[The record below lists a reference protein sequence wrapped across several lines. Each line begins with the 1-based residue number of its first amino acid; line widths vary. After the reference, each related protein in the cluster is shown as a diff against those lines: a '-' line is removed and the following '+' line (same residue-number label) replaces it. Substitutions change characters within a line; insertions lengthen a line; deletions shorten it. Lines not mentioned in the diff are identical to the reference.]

1 MNKQISALHFVEE
14 PMPER
19 DINTPPD
26 KVSLGEKREKFE
38 KKEKNLKHS
47 ILLVIPDEWEVLC
60 IIFSSAC
67 SSSQSIMRFG
77 CQINVYTGVSIC

>member
-26 KVSLGEKREKFE
+26 KVSLGEKKRNMR
-38 KKEKNLKHS
+38 KKRK
-47 ILLVIPDEWEVLC
+47 I
-60 IIFSSAC
+60 
-67 SSSQSIMRFG
+67 
-77 CQINVYTGVSIC
+77 